1 MALKESIEVTVSS
14 TPVVTYDAT
23 SDFTTDVIEWVDF
36 SGFALNAWFP
46 VLNGTNPTPT
56 LTVEVSNSIDL
67 SSFKPLINKSNI
79 ELINLHLPRLWEIA
93 SVEAKYIRF
102 IYISTDVGAL
112 STVTFNFNKLIL

>member
-1 MALKESIEVTVSS
+1 MALKQSIEIKVLTI
-14 TPVVTYDAT
+14 PVVTFDAT
-23 SDFTTDVIEWVDF
+23 SDFTTDVIEWSDF
-36 SGFALNAWFP
+36 SGFALNVWFP
-46 VLNGTNPTPT
+46 ILNGTNPTPT
-56 LTVEVSNSIDL
+56 ISVEVSNSIDL